1 MENAEPVASL
11 MRSTLPSNSTPGT
24 ASAVTFTFE
33 PTWYAHSALL
43 LKNNYNILLKNFR
56 YKSSIFRRG
65 ENIIRMFFTKYDAP
79 CLKKYRK
86 IN

>member
-1 MENAEPVASL
+1 MATSGFDMIYNLFA
-11 MRSTLPSNSTPGT
+11 
-24 ASAVTFTFE
+24 
-33 PTWYAHSALL
+33 YAQYALL